1 MKAIVKMFKMKIKSY
16 AIVLTLISVFST
28 YSIEARRKSDE
39 DEVRRVV
46 ELVFQQLRSG
56 EYGALYDVLP
66 ANSQSRISR
75 ERFSSM
81 LERTRDTYDLDR
93 IEIGTIRTSGDIA
106 AVDTVMYG
114 RIRRP
119 IESDAKLVV
128 QQYLVREGG
137 RWRVATGD
145 RTTVR
150 RFLAANP
157 KFAKKFPIREPRAF
171 VKRDG
176 RWVDVSSL
184 VKAAARQRTN

>member
-1 MKAIVKMFKMKIKSY
+1 MKIKSY
-16 AIVLTLISVFST
+16 AIGLILLAAFNTFALSVR
-28 YSIEARRKSDE
+28 AASDE
-39 DEVRRVV
+39 AEVRGVV
-46 ELVFQQLRSG
+46 ERVFQQLKSG
-56 EYGALYDVLP
+56 DYGALYDVLP
-66 ANSQSRISR
+66 ANSQSRMTR
-75 ERFSSM
+75 ERFTSM
-81 LERTRDTYDLDR
+81 LERTRDVYDLDR
-93 IEIGTIRTSGDIA
+93 IEIGKVRTSGDIA

-114 RIRRP
+114 RIRQP

-145 RTTVR
+145 HATVR

-157 KFAKKFPIREPRAF
+157 AFGKNFPIREPRAY

-184 VKAAARQRTN
+184 VKSAARQRAN